1 MAETWSDEPPV
12 CNIANYIQS
21 KIRFGVEEE
30 EEEEEGEEKDLI

>member
-1 MAETWSDEPPV
+1 MAETSSDEPLV

-30 EEEEEGEEKDLI
+30 EEEGEGKDLI